1 DGPIPGLRARYLVRD
16 MDDRDCGH
24 SITVWESLEAMR
36 AYEASDL
43 FKKVIEPAL
52 QPFFANEFK
61 TSVSEIALQDDLAAC
76 VPAAVIAA
84 RFHAGLVAALAR
96 MVDELRASGSRSVC
110 GPTDTRC

>member
-1 DGPIPGLRARYLVRD
+1 MSRRRFGVSYGVPILVPRRRYARVRSGQRNPGSSRAVLHQV
-16 MDDRDCGH
+16 C
-24 SITVWESLEAMR
+24 
-36 AYEASDL
+36 
-43 FKKVIEPAL
+43 PA
-52 QPFFANEFK
+52 PFWH
-61 TSVSEIALQDDLAAC
+61 ALLDDLAAC